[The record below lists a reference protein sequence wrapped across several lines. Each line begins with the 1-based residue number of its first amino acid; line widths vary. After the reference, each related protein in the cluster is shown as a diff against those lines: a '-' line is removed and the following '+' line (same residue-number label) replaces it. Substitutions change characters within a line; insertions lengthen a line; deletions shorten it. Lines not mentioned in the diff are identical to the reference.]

1 MRSLFIWI
9 ARVFFSLLFIYSG
22 AVKLMNWQGSVD
34 GLILTFSE
42 WKIHLDG
49 NLVKESIYEIL
60 QTNAHL
66 IMGVA
71 IAFELIG
78 AFLIL
83 FGFKIRI
90 GAAILLLFLIPV
102 TVIMHPFWF
111 NVGPEEAEQLS
122 IFLKNLSLIG
132 ALLYIALT
140 PKIKRVVA

>member
-1 MRSLFIWI
+1 MRSLFMWV

-22 AVKLMNWQGSVD
+22 ALKLINWQGSID

-42 WKIHLDG
+42 WKIHLDE
-49 NLVKESIYEIL
+49 NLIKESIYEIL
-60 QTNAHL
+60 QSNAHF

-71 IAFELIG
+71 IALELIG

-83 FGFKIRI
+83 LGFKMRI

-111 NVGPEEAEQLS
+111 NVGPERAEQLP

-140 PKIKRVVA
+140 PKIKRAVV